1 MKKHEQILSLKLPDE
16 TLSAL
21 RHLGICPEWFA
32 TEVCPGFVR
41 NMLGDDD
48 VLKGILCNWSLYKGV
63 DYPEDHPGIGKLL
76 CGVAAAA

>member
-1 MKKHEQILSLKLPDE
+1 METPEQTLSLKLPDE

-32 TEVCPGFVR
+32 TEVIPGHVR
-41 NMLGDDD
+41 DMLGDDD
-48 VLKGILCNWSLYKGV
+48 LLKGILCNWSLYKGV
-63 DYPEDHPGIGKLL
+63 DHPEDYPGIGKLL

>member
-1 MKKHEQILSLKLPDE
+1 MEKPEQILSLKLPNE

-32 TEVCPGFVR
+32 TEVIPGFVR
-41 NMLGDDD
+41 DMLEDDC
-48 VLKGILCNWSLYKGV
+48 VLQGILCSWSLYKNV
-63 DYPEDHPGIGKLL
+63 DHPEDHPGIGKLL